1 MNVITSE
8 LVLGVIYTVSYRAL
22 SHPML
27 PCVISVSHPV
37 MLPDCLS
44 DCLWTQGRGGGGGKR
59 WPCAGLMLAQRR
71 SNVLCLPSFWPGVWP
86 SGFDT
91 VCQLLFMYPL
101 KTWVRNEPALSTHW
115 HAEPEWGRCC
125 TGLASMA
132 QSTMDTYVQT
142 LVQRGSK
149 IGYMSP
155 VCRVFQKRM
164 FFQAC
169 EFPAAVHTIE
179 NGQPSWSVMERPH
192 SGGTFYVITVSPI
205 PGKYAWLPWRSS
217 ALAERVQT
225 KYGSS
230 RQPLYL
236 LINTINHCQLHYSV
250 CRPLFVRIRLQS
262 CKHLRKAKT

>member
-1 MNVITSE
+1 MNVIAWD
-8 LVLGVIYTVSYRAL
+8 LVLGFIYTVSYRAL

-44 DCLWTQGRGGGGGKR
+44 DCLWTQGGGGDTLALCWFNVG
-59 WPCAGLMLAQRR
+59 PASQQCAVLAEF
-71 SNVLCLPSFWPGVWP
+71 LTGVWP
-86 SGFDT
+86 SDFDT

-164 FFQAC
+164 FFQTC

-179 NGQPSWSVMERPH
+179 NGQPSWSVMEGLTLEEL
-192 SGGTFYVITVSPI
+192 ST
-205 PGKYAWLPWRSS
+205 
-217 ALAERVQT
+217 
-225 KYGSS
+225 SS
-230 RQPLYL
+230 RCPLYQVNML
-236 LINTINHCQLHYSV
+236 DYRGVHRH
-250 CRPLFVRIRLQS
+250 
-262 CKHLRKAKT
+262 